1 MGLSLGILSLCL
13 LLLTGSIIALCF
25 HRLRPK
31 AKWAAS
37 ASASGFTVSLL
48 LLGLSFDREAQQ
60 SGLVV
65 KEICPCAEQAEVTNS
80 TRKEEAAEGK
90 RAEHEARR
98 LTGVEVRQRAKLAVT
113 EEAQARRRAE
123 VARIEEA
130 EARQQAKLARTEEA
144 EARRRAEV
152 ARAEEAEARQQA
164 KLARTEEAEARRRA
178 EVAKGE
184 EIEAKQHSDVAK
196 REAEEVSRRP
206 KMPIIIRGGRKSTQ
220 GNQF

>member
-1 MGLSLGILSLCL
+1 MSLSLGILSLCL

-60 SGLVV
+60 LGLVV

-90 RAEHEARR
+90 EAEHEARR

-113 EEAQARRRAE
+113 EEAQARRRVE

-130 EARQQAKLARTEEA
+130 EARQQAKLAGTEET

-152 ARAEEAEARQQA
+152 AR
-164 KLARTEEAEARRRA
+164 TEEAEARRQPTWPGQKKLKRDT
-178 EVAKGE
+178 EPRCQGGGNRSE
-184 EIEAKQHSDVAK
+184 TTLRCSQERGRGGQSEAKDAYHY
-196 REAEEVSRRP
+196 SR
-206 KMPIIIRGGRKSTQ
+206 GA
-220 GNQF
+220 